1 MADEKPEKRIISFA
15 KLVPKEDFDLEILN
29 EKLLGKSFAITAI
42 KFGESQYGVYAV
54 VTTDKG
60 SFRVSSTVLI
70 SQLKLIEKQLEEM
83 YDEVLVKCKAVKNYF
98 TFE

>member
-1 MADEKPEKRIISFA
+1 MSKDEVEIKSISFS

-42 KFGESQYGVYAV
+42 RFGESQFGVYAV

-60 SFRVSSTVLI
+60 IFRVSSGVLI
-70 SQLKLIEKQLEEM
+70 AQLKLIEKQLVKG